1 MCHLRRLA
9 SIACVSLCLGPILLA
24 QQNAPQATT
33 SCNINPQKQVV
44 LRYQA
49 IKFSGKKSIFGHKI
63 PYDEVW
69 APGGK
74 PMILFA
80 NAPLKVG
87 STMLSPGAYTVF
99 LIPSEKQWTLV
110 VSKSTDVT
118 GRYEQQDDLARV
130 PMDRAELPS
139 PEENFKAVF
148 VHVAPTQCNLRVY
161 LHRSAVWVGFQAE

>member
-63 PYDEVW
+63 PYMTKYGHR
-69 APGGK
+69 A
-74 PMILFA
+74 A
-80 NAPLKVG
+80 NP
-87 STMLSPGAYTVF
+87 
-99 LIPSEKQWTLV
+99 
-110 VSKSTDVT
+110 
-118 GRYEQQDDLARV
+118 
-130 PMDRAELPS
+130 
-139 PEENFKAVF
+139 
-148 VHVAPTQCNLRVY
+148 
-161 LHRSAVWVGFQAE
+161 